1 MPQAQLTLTV
11 PEETWIGDL
20 SRSYPDARVRILAAL
35 ADEAAGV
42 GLAEI
47 AARDLPDLVGDMAA
61 YDEVIDLELLQD
73 YEDEALVQFETT
85 MPLLLFAVQD
95 SGVPLELPFDI
106 VDGAAEWTVTA
117 PQDRLSELGEQLD
130 TVGVSYTVDYVQQTI
145 DSDQLLTDHQLNLV
159 RTAVEVG
166 YYDTPRTCS
175 LTELAEELDIAKSTC
190 SESLH
195 RAEEKIVKQFLEDVT
210 NS

>member
-106 VDGAAEWTVTA
+106 VDGTAEWTVTA

-130 TVGVSYTVDYVQQTI
+130 TFGVSYTVDYVQQTI
-145 DSDQLLTDHQLNLV
+145 DSDQLLTDHQTDLV
-159 RTAVEVG
+159 RTAVDEG

-175 LTELAEELDIAKSTC
+175 LTELAGELDIAKSTC

-210 NS
+210 SA

>member
-11 PEETWIGDL
+11 PEETWIGEL
-20 SRSYPDARVRILAAL
+20 SRSYPDARVRIVAAL

-47 AARDLPDLVGDMAA
+47 AARDLPDLIGDMAA
-61 YDEVIDLELLQD
+61 YDEVIDLELLQE

-95 SGVPLELPFDI
+95 SGVPLEMPFDI
-106 VDGAAEWTVTA
+106 VDGSAEWTVTA

-130 TVGVSYTVDYVQQTI
+130 TFGVTYTVDYVQQTI
-145 DSDQLLTDHQLNLV
+145 DSDQLLTDHQFDLV
-159 RTAVEVG
+159 RTAVEEG

-195 RAEEKIVKQFLEDVT
+195 RAEEKIVKQFLEDAT
-210 NS
+210 AK

>member
-11 PEETWIGDL
+11 PEETWIGEL
-20 SRSYPDARVRILAAL
+20 SRSYPDARVRIVAAL

-47 AARDLPDLVGDMAA
+47 AARDLPDLIGDMAA
-61 YDEVIDLELLQD
+61 YDEVIDLELLQE

-95 SGVPLELPFDI
+95 SGVPLEMPFDI
-106 VDGAAEWTVTA
+106 VDGSAEWTVTA

-130 TVGVSYTVDYVQQTI
+130 TFGVTYTVDYVQQTI

-159 RTAVEVG
+159 RTAVEAG

-195 RAEEKIVKQFLEDVT
+195 RAEEKIVKQFLEDAT
-210 NS
+210 AK